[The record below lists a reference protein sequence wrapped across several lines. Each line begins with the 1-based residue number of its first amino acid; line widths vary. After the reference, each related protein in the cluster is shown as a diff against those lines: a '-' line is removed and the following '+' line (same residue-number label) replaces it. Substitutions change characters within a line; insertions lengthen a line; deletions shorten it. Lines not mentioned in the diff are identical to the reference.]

1 MILAKG
7 EGDLGGFRFSKIY
20 GIKRTEF
27 DATSEIWIQEKLR
40 VLRDV
45 SVATVQT
52 QFSKFG
58 CHGDRH

>member
-20 GIKRTEF
+20 GIKRTEL
-27 DATSEIWIQEKLR
+27 DATSEIWIQEKLW
-40 VLRDV
+40 VLRHV
-45 SVATVQT
+45 SIASGQT
-52 QFSKFG
+52 KFSRFG